1 MPVQAGIHL
10 LRFGLQCL
18 MKRRSLD
25 SGRGHDVQGIG
36 GKVSGDDLRTGSPYE
51 GTGGSTLSAHCDGL
65 VRQIA
70 RQRHIVSIAHR
81 RNE

>member
-1 MPVQAGIHL
+1 
-10 LRFGLQCL
+10 
-18 MKRRSLD
+18 MKKRLLD

-36 GKVSGDDLRTGSPYE
+36 GKVSGGDLGAGSSYE
-51 GTGGSTLSAHCDGL
+51 GTGGITLSVHCDSL

-70 RQRHIVSIAHR
+70 GQRQTVSIAHR